1 MGSERIGHDLAT
13 ITHWAKIMV
22 LAGLGSF
29 WWFTG
34 RKHFCFLVVLGLG
47 LHFLADPQLRAKFVA
62 SGRHLYSLVHDLLS
76 QSSKPATGD
85 QDPHVLLL

>member
-1 MGSERIGHDLAT
+1 M
-13 ITHWAKIMV
+13 
-22 LAGLGSF
+22 
-29 WWFTG
+29 
-34 RKHFCFLVVLGLG
+34 VLGLG